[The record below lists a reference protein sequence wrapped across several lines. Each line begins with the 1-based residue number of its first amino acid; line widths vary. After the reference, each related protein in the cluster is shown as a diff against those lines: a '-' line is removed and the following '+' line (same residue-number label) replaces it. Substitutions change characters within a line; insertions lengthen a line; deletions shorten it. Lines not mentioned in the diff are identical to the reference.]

1 MFVNISPADYNV
13 DETVTSLMFAT
24 RIKKITNESSKMT
37 ENREI
42 KKMRENYN
50 KMIVKMDEMASKLR
64 EHHIPV
70 PGEEDHPYEAV
81 REEEDDDVPDP
92 DDGDITPPLD

>member
-1 MFVNISPADYNV
+1 MFVNISPADYNC

-37 ENREI
+37 ETREI

-64 EHHIPV
+64 ENRIPV
-70 PGEEDHPYEAV
+70 PGEEDQPFEAIKN
-81 REEEDDDVPDP
+81 EEEDDDIP
-92 DDGDITPPLD
+92 DDGDITPPPE